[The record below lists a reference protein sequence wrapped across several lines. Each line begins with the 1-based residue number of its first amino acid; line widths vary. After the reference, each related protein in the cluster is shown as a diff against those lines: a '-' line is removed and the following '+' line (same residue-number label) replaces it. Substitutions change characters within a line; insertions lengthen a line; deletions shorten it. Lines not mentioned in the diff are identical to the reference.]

1 MKVLKFGGS
10 SVGSADVVFNVK
22 RIVEAEK
29 EPVIVVVSAVGG
41 ITDRL
46 IEVSRL
52 AARGAEYNAEYLEIV
67 KIHRDLIYK
76 TVTGGSADFVFDK
89 TGKMLEELCKI
100 LQGIS
105 LIRDLSSKTS
115 DLIVSYG
122 ERISSFFTSYV
133 LNAQLFDSCAFIKTV
148 REFNRHTVNFELTG
162 KLIRE
167 TFATLPKVSVVPG
180 FISADAVSGD
190 ITNLG
195 RGGSDYTASIIAA
208 ELGASVLEIWTDV
221 DGFMTADPKVI
232 NNAYVIEKLSYLEAL
247 ELCNFGAKV
256 IYPPT
261 IYPVFHKKIPVRIK
275 NTFKPEL
282 KGTYISQE
290 HETDKKSPIKGI
302 SSISDTCLI
311 TVQGHGMVGVIGVD
325 SRIFNTLASSGISV
339 FLVSQASSENS
350 ITLGVK
356 NADASLAVSLLKKA
370 FEKEIAQREV
380 DQIFAQSD
388 LATVA
393 IVGENMKGTPGIDAR
408 LFNTLGRNGINVI
421 AIAQGAPQMHVSVVV
436 NRENL
441 QKSLSTIH
449 DSFFLSEYQVI
460 NIFLAGVGTVGG
472 NLLKQI
478 QSQIA
483 TLRANNSLEIK
494 IIGLANSKRFVCNR
508 EGISIEDYRHVLEAD
523 PQEIE
528 KDGGNVLPSTPQ
540 NVRESI
546 INLNLFNSIFVD
558 CTANDDIPSIYGDL
572 LKHNISVVAA
582 NKIAASSSYETYAEL
597 KQSARKSGVKF
608 LFETNVGAGLPIIN
622 TINALINSGDRIIK
636 LEAVLS
642 GTLNYIFN
650 VLSEDVSMSRAV
662 RMAKDAGYSEPD
674 PRIDLSGKDVIRKL
688 VILSR
693 EAGYRVEQSDV
704 KANLFIPHNCFE
716 GSLDSFWSELQKLDD
731 GFELKRKLLAEQGK
745 KFRFVATLHN
755 NGKTVDTSVGLQ
767 EVDRSHP
774 FFELEGSN
782 NIILITT
789 DRYKE
794 YPMMIKG
801 YGAGADVTAAGVF
814 ADIISVVNIR

>member
-10 SVGSADVVFNVK
+10 SVGSSEVIFNVK
-22 RIVEAEK
+22 RIIESEK
-29 EPVIVVVSAVGG
+29 ETVIVVVSAAGG

-46 IEVSRL
+46 IGVSRL
-52 AARGAEYNAEYLEIV
+52 ASQGADYKPAYQEIID
-67 KIHRDLIYK
+67 IHKNLIYR
-76 TVTGGSADFVFDK
+76 TVEGDKADFVFEK
-89 TGKMLEELCKI
+89 VGRMLEELGKI

-105 LIRDLSSKTS
+105 LIRDLSPKTS

-122 ERISSFFTSYV
+122 ERISSFFISNV
-133 LNAQLFDSCAFIKTV
+133 LDAQLFDSCKFIKTN
-148 REFNRHTVNFELTG
+148 REFNRHVVDFEITN

-167 TFATLPKVSVVPG
+167 TFARLPKVSIVPG
-180 FISADAVSGD
+180 FISSDAVNGD

-208 ELGASVLEIWTDV
+208 ELGADVLEIWTDV

-325 SRIFNTLASSGISV
+325 SRIFNTLAANGISV

-393 IVGENMKGTPGIDAR
+393 IVGESMKDTPGIDAR

-436 NRENL
+436 NKENL

-472 NLLKQI
+472 NLLQQI
-478 QSQIA
+478 QSQIT
-483 TLRANNSLEIK
+483 TLHSNNSLEIK
-494 IIGLANSKRFVCNR
+494 IIGLANSKRFVYSKN
-508 EGISIEDYRHVLEAD
+508 GINIGNYKETLIAD
-523 PQEIE
+523 PSEAE
-528 KDGGNVLPSTPQ
+528 KDGINVLPSTPQ
-540 NVRESI
+540 VIKESI
-546 INLNLFNSIFVD
+546 ISLNLFNSIFVD
-558 CTANDDIPSIYGDL
+558 CTANDDIPKIYGDL
-572 LKHNISVVAA
+572 LKHNISVVTA
-582 NKIAASSSYETYAEL
+582 NKIAASSSYETYSEL

-642 GTLNYIFN
+642 GTLNFIFN
-650 VLSEDVSMSRAV
+650 VLSEDISLSRAV
-662 RMAKDAGYSEPD
+662 KMAKESGYSEPD

-693 EAGYRVEQSDV
+693 EAGYRVEQNDV
-704 KANLFIPHNCFE
+704 KANLFIPYNCFE
-716 GSLDSFWSELQKLDD
+716 GSQDNFWTELEKLD
-731 GFELKRKLLAEQGK
+731 GEFELKRKSLAEQGK

-755 NGKTVDTSVGLQ
+755 TGDTVETSVGLQ
-767 EVDRSHP
+767 EVDSRHP

-789 DRYKE
+789 NRYKE

>member
-10 SVGSADVVFNVK
+10 SVGSADVIFNVK
-22 RIVEAEK
+22 RIVAAEK

-46 IEVSRL
+46 IEVSRTASQG
-52 AARGAEYNAEYLEIV
+52 AAYMAEYQ
-67 KIHRDLIYK
+67 KIIDIHKNLVYK
-76 TVTGGSADFVFDK
+76 TVPADKVDFVLENI
-89 TGKMLEELCKI
+89 GKNLEELGNI

-105 LIRDLSSKTS
+105 LIRDLSPKTA
-115 DLIVSYG
+115 DMIVSYG
-122 ERISSFFTSYV
+122 ERISSFFMSYILDAKLV
-133 LNAQLFDSCAFIKTV
+133 DARDFIKTNT
-148 REFNRHTVNFELTG
+148 EFNRHIVDFELTNS
-162 KLIRE
+162 LIRE
-167 TFATLPKVSVVPG
+167 TFADLPKVSVVPG
-180 FISADAVSGD
+180 FISSDAVSGD

-208 ELGASVLEIWTDV
+208 ELGADVLEIWTDV

-275 NTFKPEL
+275 NTLKPEL

-290 HETDKKSPIKGI
+290 HETDRKSPIKGI
-302 SSISDTCLI
+302 SSISDTSLI

-325 SRIFNTLASSGISV
+325 SRIFNALAGNGISV
-339 FLVSQASSENS
+339 FLVAQASSENS
-350 ITLGVK
+350 ITLGVR
-356 NADASLAVSLLKKA
+356 NSDAAYAVSLLKKTFA
-370 FEKEIAQREV
+370 KEIAQREI
-380 DQIFAQSD
+380 DQIFAQDD

-393 IVGENMKGTPGIDAR
+393 IVGANMKGTVGIDAK

-421 AIAQGAPQMHVSVVV
+421 AIAQGAPQMHVSVVI
-436 NRENL
+436 NKENL
-441 QKSLSTIH
+441 QKALSTIH

-478 QSQIA
+478 QNQIS
-483 TLRANNSLEIK
+483 TLHANNSLEIK
-494 IIGLANSKRFVCNR
+494 IIGLANSKRFVYNK
-508 EGISIEDYRHVLEAD
+508 EGINIENYKNILEAE
-523 PQEIE
+523 PAAVE
-528 KDGGNVLPSTPQ
+528 KEGGNVLPSSPQ
-540 NVRESI
+540 IICESI
-546 INLNLFNSIFVD
+546 VNLNLFNSIFVD
-558 CTANDDIPSIYGDL
+558 CTANDEIPSIYGDL
-572 LKHNISVVAA
+572 LKHNISVVTA
-582 NKIAASSSYETYAEL
+582 NKIAASSSYESYATL
-597 KQSARKSGVKF
+597 KQHARKSGVKF

-622 TINALINSGDRIIK
+622 TINALINSGDRIIN

-642 GTLNYIFN
+642 GTLNFIFN
-650 VLSEDVSMSRAV
+650 VLSKDISLSKAV
-662 RMAKDAGYSEPD
+662 EMAQKSGYSEPD

-704 KANLFIPHNCFE
+704 KANLFIPDNCFD
-716 GSLDSFWSELQKLDD
+716 GSPDDFWTELKKLDD
-731 GFELKRKLLAEQGK
+731 GFELKRKTLAEQGK

-755 NGKTVDTSVGLQ
+755 NGKTVETYVGLQ
-767 EVDRSHP
+767 EVDSRHP